1 MLSLTICRHFLK
13 CAMSSSEKPAI
24 SFCANFFC
32 SSLPSFITGWAFSV
46 QTRRHFLLS
55 PFTACLS
62 TKPASTSFSTW
73 KDTSAALIFLYLH
86 KEAGAFGKF
95 VGRSGEDPCG
105 TAEVFQQMDGA
116 FHPDAGGHLKGDI
129 FEGHGRTKQIQ
140 QSKGRYFCAITGKYF
155 RNNAKLPGSFAEM
168 RNVCIFA
175 LPKYRSSPGFGPG
188 SQRRHR

>member
-1 MLSLTICRHFLK
+1 
-13 CAMSSSEKPAI
+13 
-24 SFCANFFC
+24 
-32 SSLPSFITGWAFSV
+32 
-46 QTRRHFLLS
+46 
-55 PFTACLS
+55 
-62 TKPASTSFSTW
+62 
-73 KDTSAALIFLYLH
+73 
-86 KEAGAFGKF
+86 
-95 VGRSGEDPCG
+95 
-105 TAEVFQQMDGA
+105 MDGA

-188 SQRRHR
+188 SQRRHRRYGRGGADFRLGLCCTGTDGFSCWSDGRVARQRSAKPCTAVRVRFRPHRNRVANICNAVFFLFCHAFVIRPYENRKARTKDASFFLNH